1 MSLIEIKNQIKSTK
15 NTRKITK
22 AMQLVAASKM
32 KRFQGIAVQ
41 AKEFSRGLLATF
53 ELTKRTVADTAYGK
67 GMGYKHLFVLVTS
80 DKGLCGAM
88 NAKLIRTLYASEEWK
103 SIPDDKRTLITVGR
117 KSTESARVQSIPMHE
132 SFTNVPEDM
141 TPLDALMIV
150 DDILELWDSGE
161 YAKVHMISPWY
172 VNAFT
177 FFAQKKTFLPLTDE
191 MLEEHLKDPETGEI
205 KQKKHETDA
214 AYFEPSRDAVTEAL
228 ALQILQSLFIEAFY
242 QLKATEYSSRMVAM
256 KKATDAADDRIESLT
271 AKFNKARQAAITRQ
285 LAELASASDAMSSQN
300 TYEVFEI

>member
-32 KRFQGIAVQ
+32 RRFQKTAEHTKDFS
-41 AKEFSRGLLATF
+41 KELLKTL
-53 ELTKRTVADTAYGK
+53 ELTKRTVADTDYGISK
-67 GMGYKHLFVLVTS
+67 GKKHLFILMTS

-88 NAKLIRTLYASEEWK
+88 NAKLIRTLTSNEHWNAFT
-103 SIPDDKRTLITVGR
+103 DDQKTLITIGR
-117 KSTESARVQSIPMHE
+117 KSTESAKAQGFELHE
-132 SFTNVPEDM
+132 SFINIPEDL

-150 DDILELWDSGE
+150 DDILELWETGE
-161 YAKVHMISPWY
+161 YEKVHLISPWY

-177 FFAQKKTFLPLTDE
+177 FHAQIKTFLPMTDE
-191 MLEEHLKDPETGEI
+191 MISDHLKDPETGEVDL
-205 KQKKHETDA
+205 KEYETDA
-214 AYFEPSRDAVTEAL
+214 AYFEPGRDAAAEQL
-228 ALQILQSLFIEAFY
+228 ALQLVQSLFIESFY

-256 KKATDAADDRIESLT
+256 KKATEAADDQIKELT

-285 LAELASASDAMSSQN
+285 LAELASASEAMSSQN
-300 TYEVFEI
+300 AYEIFEN